1 MLMVLLYKKVVLIL
15 ETIIKDQWLYFFLD
29 LMIECISYPVRMI
42 DQVMKQLIFK
52 DLSNPTIKKTI
63 RVIVQMVAA
72 STIAFLHDPSSR
84 VTKVTNFKRL
94 YRNKAPVRRLS
105 LLITAFLQ

>member
-1 MLMVLLYKKVVLIL
+1 MVLLYKKVVLIL
-15 ETIIKDQWLYFFLD
+15 ETIIKDQRLYFFLD

-42 DQVMKQLIFK
+42 DQVMEQLIFK

-72 STIAFLHDPSSR
+72 SNIVLHDPSSR
-84 VTKVTNFKRL
+84 VTKVTIFKRL
-94 YRNKAPVRRLS
+94 YRNKAPMLRLS
-105 LLITAFLQ
+105 LLITVFLSK